1 MVCAGRRDQI
11 RSVIKSQWLLIAGSI
26 YLVFAL
32 IMTMAGRFESFGA
45 LFPRWLYDAFNP
57 NDKTFLAPIASSTLW

>member
-1 MVCAGRRDQI
+1 
-11 RSVIKSQWLLIAGSI
+11 
-26 YLVFAL
+26 
-32 IMTMAGRFESFGA
+32 MTMAGRFESFGA